1 MEHHLRSGA
10 LKMWLD
16 GRLVLEESL
25 DAQVTR
31 KVLFFPVRK
40 GVVEELLKVSPGRH
54 ELRVQVKWDDNVE
67 LKRIAG
73 SFRSG
78 TTRRLEVRVSRLSGG
93 LSLEWK

>member
-1 MEHHLRSGA
+1 
-10 LKMWLD
+10 MWLD
-16 GRLVLEESL
+16 NRLVLEETL

-54 ELRVQVKWDDNVE
+54 EVRVQVKWDENVE
-67 LKRIAG
+67 LKRISG

-78 TTRRLEVRVSRLSGG
+78 TARRLEVKISRLSGG
-93 LSLEWK
+93 LSLDWK